1 MDNLF
6 DFAGSPLARG
16 PDLRDMSRINIS
28 QFVEQLA
35 EADVVCCVSP
45 DGSFVVLP
53 PGESVMRAAED
64 KASLRY
70 FIVLVANDTQGDML
84 AGVRLALAAGKRCR
98 GQVAVPPRSAICWPS
113 AGKMSQTAAL
123 TNDRS
128 SAGGEPE
135 DDCAAALSRTSI
147 ARRRLAKVV
156 ESLERFATTVMRHFG
171 PAG

>member
-53 PGESVMRAAED
+53 PGSRLCVPPKTRRRCGILSFWSPMTPKVTCWLVR
-64 KASLRY
+64 
-70 FIVLVANDTQGDML
+70 VLLWQRV
-84 AGVRLALAAGKRCR
+84 RCR
-98 GQVAVPPRSAICWPS
+98 GQVAVPPRSAICWPVC
-113 AGKMSQTAAL
+113 KMSQMADT
-123 TNDRS
+123 DERS
-128 SAGGEPE
+128 
-135 DDCAAALSRTSI
+135 
-147 ARRRLAKVV
+147 VV
-156 ESLERFATTVMRHFG
+156 SGR
-171 PAG
+171 